1 MQKGAR
7 LSSYKI
13 INDTGLRFCKCHF
26 FPWKVLIPFLCAVF
40 ILRYLHQWLRWGDKV
55 EKQKKVIFWH
65 STRFTSGKFFSAFSS
80 HFFFASLRYSSS
92 LAISVFFFGMF
103 MFCQERKYLLV
114 TKQHLL
120 LQETMT
126 LLLLQIQFFFIISI
140 LPSTSLM

>member
-92 LAISVFFFGMF
+92 LAISVFFWNVHV
-103 MFCQERKYLLV
+103 LLG
-114 TKQHLL
+114 T
-120 LQETMT
+120 E
-126 LLLLQIQFFFIISI
+126 ISI
-140 LPSTSLM
+140 GNKATFVVTGNNDFASSSDSIFFLLFPFFLPLH